1 MPSRGRNQASGAKAP
16 GTIVHETGGGREAAR
31 PPGRQSSPGRVTEH
45 GGVSQLLGILAT
57 AYGVF
62 AALAALLQ
70 ARQMLTRR
78 ASCDVSARFFA
89 AYAGGYAIWLLYGLS
104 VGNVPLIVVD
114 SVGLLC
120 GGLTLAVALSLR
132 GSLLRP
138 ASWAS
143 CDQA

>member
-1 MPSRGRNQASGAKAP
+1 MH
-16 GTIVHETGGGREAAR
+16 GT
-31 PPGRQSSPGRVTEH
+31 P
-45 GGVSQLLGILAT
+45 QLLGFVAT
-57 AYGVF
+57 MYGVL

-70 ARQMLTRR
+70 TRQMLTRR

-89 AYAGGYAIWLLYGLS
+89 AYAGGYAVWLLYGLS
-104 VGNVPLIVVD
+104 VNSVPLIIVD

-143 CDQA
+143 CDQPVPR

>member
-1 MPSRGRNQASGAKAP
+1 MDAGAP
-16 GTIVHETGGGREAAR
+16 
-31 PPGRQSSPGRVTEH
+31 
-45 GGVSQLLGILAT
+45 QLLGTLAT

-70 ARQMLTRR
+70 VRQMLTRR

-104 VGNVPLIVVD
+104 VDNVPLIVVD
-114 SVGLLC
+114 CVGLLC
-120 GGLTLAVALSLR
+120 GGLTLATALSLR

-138 ASWAS
+138 TSWTS
-143 CDQA
+143 CDRA